1 LKFSITIHHTI
12 NNKRIPMKKIT
23 SSLLLIGLLSSG
35 LCFAGCDEG
44 AAAYHHGDFITATRE
59 FRTLAEQ
66 GDAKAQNNLGAMYD
80 KGQGVP
86 QDYAQAVQWYR
97 KAAEHGNAKA
107 QNNLGLMYVNGLGV
121 PQKNEV
127 AYALYNLSAAG
138 DPSSNNKAMSNLTV
152 LADKM
157 TTSEIVAGQALTR
170 ELAKPG
176 NFGNFGKALDA
187 YFYTPPN

>member
-1 LKFSITIHHTI
+1 
-12 NNKRIPMKKIT
+12 MKKIT

-35 LCFAGCDEG
+35 LCFAGFGEG
-44 AAAYHHGDFITATRE
+44 VAAYHHGDFITAARE

-66 GDAKAQNNLGAMYD
+66 GFAEAQYNLGVMYD
-80 KGQGVP
+80 NGKGVP
-86 QDYAQAVQWYR
+86 QNYAQAVQWYR
-97 KAAEHGNAKA
+97 KAAEQGVAEA
-107 QNNLGLMYVNGLGV
+107 QNNLGLMYAKGLGV

-138 DPSSNNKAMSNLTV
+138 DPSSNNPATNNRTA

-176 NFGNFGKALDA
+176 NFGKALDA
-187 YFYTPPN
+187 YFKKTLQ